1 MQGGG
6 AHPPHEETFFVTSKP
21 PSEQGFL
28 NIFKAKPHTPL
39 APAMLQWLIL
49 NINQTL
55 QAIFLLFYNHLVSQV
70 RDLMGPW
77 NF

>member
-1 MQGGG
+1 MYDNTFNPLGIQGGG

-39 APAMLQWLIL
+39 TLAMLQ
-49 NINQTL
+49 
-55 QAIFLLFYNHLVSQV
+55 
-70 RDLMGPW
+70 
-77 NF
+77 